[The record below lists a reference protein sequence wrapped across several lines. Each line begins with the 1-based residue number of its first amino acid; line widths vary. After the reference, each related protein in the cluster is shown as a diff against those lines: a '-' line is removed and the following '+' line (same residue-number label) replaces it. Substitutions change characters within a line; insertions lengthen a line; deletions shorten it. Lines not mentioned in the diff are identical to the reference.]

1 MLTPGQQLFE
11 YHILAGLGRGGFGA
25 VYLAEDTLLK
35 RPVAI
40 KELDEATQKD
50 PVAFQRF
57 LHEARLA
64 GNLHHPNVV
73 AVHALKMVGTTAYLI
88 MEYLEGGSLRSRLE
102 QSGRQRVSDVIRLGY
117 DMSAGLAAVH
127 TLGVVHR
134 DIKPENIL

>member
-50 PVAFQRF
+50 Q
-57 LHEARLA
+57 LH
-64 GNLHHPNVV
+64 
-73 AVHALKMVGTTAYLI
+73 
-88 MEYLEGGSLRSRLE
+88 SS
-102 QSGRQRVSDVIRLGY
+102 VSCTKHVWRAICIIPMWLPF
-117 DMSAGLAAVH
+117 M
-127 TLGVVHR
+127 
-134 DIKPENIL
+134 P